1 MKKYKI
7 GPWSLKLQHQRQQR
21 GQGGDGDGNEG
32 GVSEETE
39 QHVRNCLHLGFE
51 FQLKLRHLRVDKLTK
66 ALVSKDDDGDENGAS
81 RSTLETTETVP
92 ASSSKSNN
100 EKNDKYPPV
109 AVLVGDKFDNPE
121 YFLWDKDKCQM
132 LEWTPRRVRKY
143 QQNSKGKR
151 NGSWVERQ
159 GTATIPIYSNIP
171 LQFRTLSSIPSLPP

>member
-1 MKKYKI
+1 M
-7 GPWSLKLQHQRQQR
+7 
-21 GQGGDGDGNEG
+21 
-32 GVSEETE
+32 
-39 QHVRNCLHLGFE
+39 RNCLHLGFE

-66 ALVSKDDDGDENGAS
+66 ALVSKDDDDDENGAS
-81 RSTLETTETVP
+81 RSTLETTETVLP

-143 QQNSKGKR
+143 QPKFAKTDGTVSYISASQPSVPEGVTIREYKAR
-151 NGSWVERQ
+151 NNGLGVGIHREMMNDVVLIESILKDLRSVERLKD
-159 GTATIPIYSNIP
+159 A
-171 LQFRTLSSIPSLPP
+171 